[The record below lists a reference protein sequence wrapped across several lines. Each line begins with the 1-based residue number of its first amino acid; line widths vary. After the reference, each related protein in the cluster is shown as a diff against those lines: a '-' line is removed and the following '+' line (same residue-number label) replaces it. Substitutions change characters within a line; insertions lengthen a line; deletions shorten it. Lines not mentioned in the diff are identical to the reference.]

1 MMNIDVTTGW
11 VGDARQV
18 KSPNHDLRPDET
30 DISLVV
36 IHGIS
41 LPPGEFDNDYI
52 VQLFTNELNP
62 DEHPYFKEIEGLKV
76 SSHLLIKRDGELIQF
91 VPLNR
96 RAWHAGVSSY
106 NNREGCNDFSIGIEL
121 EGTDELAYT
130 DIQYQVLAELVNSLI
145 QSYPGLSEQ
154 TIAGHSDIAPGRK
167 TDPGHAFDW
176 QRLNTLLSG

>member
-1 MMNIDVTTGW
+1 MNIDVSSGLVT
-11 VGDARQV
+11 DAQQV
-18 KSPNHDLRPDET
+18 ISANHDLRPDET
-30 DISLVV
+30 DISLIV

-41 LPPGEFDNDYI
+41 LPPGEFGNDYI

-62 DEHPYFKEIEGLKV
+62 DDHPYFKEIEGLKV
-76 SSHLLIKRDGELIQF
+76 SSHILIKRDGELIQF
-91 VPLNR
+91 VPLNK

-106 NNREGCNDFSIGIEL
+106 NKRENCNDFSVGIEL

-145 QSYPGLSEQ
+145 QTYPSLSEQ

-167 TDPGHAFDW
+167 TDPGRAFDW
-176 QRLNTLLSG
+176 QRLDTLLSG